1 MTSTRRLFSN
11 RALPKRI
18 LPKRLMIGFIGLGAV
33 ATLTACGTPTDTT
46 TTPAD
51 EDAATTETDT
61 TADSSMSED
70 MDDTVVSVAASD
82 ESFSTLAQ
90 AIEAAGLTET
100 LSSEGPYTVFAPTNE
115 AFEALPEGTLDQ
127 LLMPE
132 NRDLLTQIL
141 TYHVVPAEV
150 TSAEVTAGEVE
161 TVAGPAINITTD
173 GAIMVNG
180 AMVVTPDVQASN
192 GVIHAIDQ
200 VLLPPDVSL

>member
-1 MTSTRRLFSN
+1 MTSTRRLFS
-11 RALPKRI
+11 KRP
-18 LPKRLMIGFIGLGAV
+18 LSKRLMIGFVGLGAV
-33 ATLTACGTPTDTT
+33 AALTACGTPTDTT
-46 TTPAD
+46 TAPAD
-51 EDAATTETDT
+51 EEAATTEPDT

-70 MDDTVVSVAASD
+70 MGDTVVSVAASD

-100 LSSEGPYTVFAPTNE
+100 LSSEGPFTVFAPTNE

-132 NRDLLTQIL
+132 NQDLLTQIL

-150 TSAEVTAGEVE
+150 TSAEVTAGDVE

-173 GAIMVNG
+173 GAIMVNE